1 PAPEHVRAR
10 RHGHHKPERVRLDDS
25 VHPGRRSGRPRECGP
40 ADPQHQVRRPV
51 RGVGPRVRATPPGRA
66 HVAELPRSPRHMSP
80 SRQTADRLLFE
91 ELVHETRDDLLAY
104 AMRRAASPEDAA
116 DVLSETYLIAG
127 HKLEQV
133 PPGDSARLWL
143 FGVAANV
150 LRRGAQR
157 QRSSQALIERLPP
170 AAQDAGEN
178 ETGGREDRTVRA
190 LRAGLAGLP

>member
-1 PAPEHVRAR
+1 
-10 RHGHHKPERVRLDDS
+10 
-25 VHPGRRSGRPRECGP
+25 
-40 ADPQHQVRRPV
+40 
-51 RGVGPRVRATPPGRA
+51 
-66 HVAELPRSPRHMSP
+66 MSP

-116 DVLSETYLIAG
+116 DVLSETYLIAWR
-127 HKLEQV
+127 KLEQV

-157 QRSSQALIERLPP
+157 QRSSQALIERLASEP
-170 AAQDAGEN
+170 QDAGQSESV
-178 ETGGREDRTVRA
+178 GREEDRTVRA
-190 LRAGLAGLP
+190 LRAGLASLPARDREILRLTAWEGLTPKQIGAVTGMPTNVVRVRLHRARARLKRRLTGTQPSALDTDPSTVTARGW